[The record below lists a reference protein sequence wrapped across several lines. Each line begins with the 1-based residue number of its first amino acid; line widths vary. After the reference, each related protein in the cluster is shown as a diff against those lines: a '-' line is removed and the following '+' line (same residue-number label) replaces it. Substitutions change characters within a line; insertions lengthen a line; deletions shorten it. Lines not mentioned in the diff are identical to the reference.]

1 MSPTELTLDPVM
13 HDAYAAT
20 DDVEVRYAFAP
31 LDSPANNGIWI
42 DAANA
47 LAWRYAVESLGV
59 EVRPYADDEEPVIYV
74 NWTDAEYEEFTHT
87 RVNTKGY
94 QDGFQDRIWNAEYAG
109 VPDDQRPLTREWY
122 ESSEGFG
129 QAQIHVLSIYGGGD
143 PANPD
148 DWVDVTYKPTW
159 EELEAEATKIYEAF
173 SLTDDTVTL
182 SPDEESRDGLD
193 VLVDDAALAEV
204 FVNPYTGSLRTVP
217 A

>member
-1 MSPTELTLDPVM
+1 MM
-13 HDAYAAT
+13 HDDRT
-20 DDVEVRYAFAP
+20 PTQDVEVRYAFA
-31 LDSPANNGIWI
+31 LLESAANNGIWI

-47 LAWRYAVESLGV
+47 LAWRHAVESLGV

-74 NWTDAEYEEFTHT
+74 NWSDADGGLFEHT
-87 RVNTKGY
+87 RPGTRTSQEGH
-94 QDGFQDRIWNAEYAG
+94 QDRIWNAEYAD
-109 VPDDQRPLTREWY
+109 VPDGQRPLTREWY

-173 SLTDDTVTL
+173 SLTDDTITL
-182 SPDEESRDGLD
+182 SPDEENRDGLD

-204 FVNPYTGSLRTVP
+204 FVNPYGGAFWWSLR
-217 A
+217 AGAGA